1 MTHVEDSNNL
11 RTTNQFVTQF
21 HCLTYGINQKY
32 TIVLLDIT
40 GHLLMKDEKYL
51 KITVIGQ
58 VSSYITLRVNGT
70 VIRGEARLVITSG
83 FVIRRQPMLTS
94 MLAATM
100 SINLSTAVVPPTLRA
115 LSALKTDLPNLSLTV
130 TSLAVSIAWRAL
142 LLFAI

>member
-11 RTTNQFVTQF
+11 RTTDQFVTQF

-58 VSSYITLRVNGT
+58 VSTYITVSVTGP
-70 VIRGEARLVITSG
+70 VMCGEARPVITSG

-94 MLAATM
+94 MLVTSM
-100 SINLSTAVVPPTLRA
+100 SIKLSTAVLPAYSPV
-115 LSALKTDLPNLSLTV
+115 LSALKTDLSTLI
-130 TSLAVSIAWRAL
+130 LAIVY
-142 LLFAI
+142 